1 MNVSQ
6 ALVPSTNRAGQL
18 ALPQP
23 PQADDRLDL
32 SESLNFFARW
42 YGLILGVA
50 VAVTLLGVGISLL
63 TPKTYRAQATVVI
76 DKGAENVNQ
85 AAPSPNAKAV
95 VSKEVVETQVEIITS
110 REMTERVL
118 SALHYLDGKSSAE
131 RKAIEEST
139 RKRVAATRSGD
150 SYALQITFDAREP
163 EEAARVVN
171 EFARQ
176 YSNWELNEDQRRNQQ
191 ARDIIQQRL
200 EALRDEAQ
208 ADTQALQQYRIAN
221 NLLSTSGASLTE
233 QEIST
238 YEQQVAQARAA
249 AAEDAARLSTAQEQL
264 RSGSSGEDVGEALDS
279 PVISSLRQQEATAAA
294 EVADLSSR
302 YGPNHPELIRATSK
316 LKEVR
321 SQIQDEI
328 GRVIS
333 NLRARQDVSQQ
344 RLASLDGSLGQANHK
359 LSQNNAAMVGLSELE
374 RKAAASQDIY
384 ETYLGSYKQLI
395 AAEGSERPSAKIVT
409 EAAPPSSP
417 MSPNLKLNILLS
429 LVTGLG
435 LGVLA
440 AFIAEAL
447 SHGVTR
453 TEEVETDLGE
463 RFLGSVPLLS
473 SSGSASPHAISA
485 IRDEPKSVF
494 AESFR
499 GLTAS
504 IEQFA
509 NADDAVIA
517 VTSALP
523 GEGKTVISCCLAH
536 TLATKGL
543 RTVLIDCDLRRR
555 GISKLLG
562 VKASQAGFIEVL
574 NGHAPLIADN
584 VSEEYVFCIIPISPS
599 DEEPETLLTGEPFR
613 ELIAQLRE
621 KFDRIVLDLPP
632 VLPIAN
638 ARQIAEAADSV
649 VFVVNWRKTPK
660 AAVRAALKR
669 LPEELV
675 NIAGVVLNK
684 VDMRRRAHFGAEDPG
699 YYYSRYS
706 EYYT

>member
-6 ALVPSTNRAGQL
+6 ALVPSTNRTGQL
-18 ALPQP
+18 ALPQQ
-23 PQADDRLDL
+23 PQTDDRLDL
-32 SESLNFFARW
+32 SESLHFFARW
-42 YGLILGVA
+42 YRLVLGVA
-50 VAVTLLGVGISLL
+50 VAVTLLGLGVSLL

-95 VSKEVVETQVEIITS
+95 VSKEVVETQVEIIMS

-118 SALHYLDGKSSAE
+118 GALHYLDGKSSAE
-131 RKAIEEST
+131 RKAIEESA

-200 EALRDEAQ
+200 EALRNEAQ

-233 QEIST
+233 QEISN

-264 RSGSSGEDVGEALDS
+264 RSGSTGEDVGEALGS

-302 YGPNHPELIRATSK
+302 YGPNHPELIRATNK
-316 LKEVR
+316 LKEIR

-333 NLRARQDVSQQ
+333 NLRARQEVSQQ
-344 RLASLDGSLGQANHK
+344 RLSSLDGSLGQANHK

-395 AAEGSERPSAKIVT
+395 AAEGSERPSAKILT

-417 MSPNLKLNILLS
+417 MSPNLKLNLALS

-453 TEEVETDLGE
+453 TEEVENDLGE
-463 RFLGSVPLLS
+463 RFLGSIPLLS

-494 AESFR
+494 AEAFR

-509 NADDAVIA
+509 NSDDAVIA

-536 TLATKGL
+536 TLAMKGL

-562 VKASQAGFIEVL
+562 VKASQAGLIEVL

-599 DEEPETLLTGEPFR
+599 EEEPETLLTGEPFR

-638 ARQIAEAADSV
+638 ARQIAESADSV

-660 AAVRAALKR
+660 AAVKAALKR
-669 LPEELV
+669 LPEGLV
-675 NIAGVVLNK
+675 NVAGVVLNK
-684 VDMRRRAHFGAEDPG
+684 VDMRRRAHFGTEDPG